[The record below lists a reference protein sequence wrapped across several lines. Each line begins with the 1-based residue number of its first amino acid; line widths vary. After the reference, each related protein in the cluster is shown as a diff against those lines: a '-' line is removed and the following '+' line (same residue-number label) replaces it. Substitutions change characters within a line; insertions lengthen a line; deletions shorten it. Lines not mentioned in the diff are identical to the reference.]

1 MPPHPVAPI
10 RAIREIHSW
19 QFRPNAPNGRIYSPS
34 PSVAALAERGRLIR
48 LRSDAPNGRIYNK
61 TRRDNASPTWR
72 VALLRALLLRV
83 LCTAEKPRG
92 PEVHATMA
100 LFRRGA

>member
-1 MPPHPVAPI
+1 MDRGRPDTPTGASTGQCQPPPLSL
-10 RAIREIHSW
+10 R
-19 QFRPNAPNGRIYSPS
+19 
-34 PSVAALAERGRLIR
+34 SVAALAERGRLIR